1 MNVLATSSNRNK
13 IMTEALCMDKLALSI
28 DYEIEY
34 KISDTE
40 GRASSKIS
48 SRNFATASALTD

>member
-1 MNVLATSSNRNK
+1 
-13 IMTEALCMDKLALSI
+13 MTEALCMDKLALSI